1 MKREFC
7 LKLVRKNNNLFLFL
21 ILTVLFVGC
30 KDEPQIERSKLV
42 RIFVDITVAQNKYA
56 NFPDSLQTAKK
67 EIFEKYNVTPELYES
82 TIRNTEIKAEYWDNF
97 FIEAKAYL
105 DSLKMAS
112 KKN

>member
-1 MKREFC
+1 MA
-7 LKLVRKNNNLFLFL
+7 
-21 ILTVLFVGC
+21 VLFSAC
-30 KDEPQIERSKLV
+30 DKEPKIERSKLV

-82 TIRNTEIKAEYWDNF
+82 TIRKTEIKAEYWDNF

-112 KKN
+112 KKNSPSPSPKSL